1 MAKCA
6 NCINEAP
13 YLYRVT
19 PDFGI
24 PYCSKHVPKFL
35 LSELKAGNLHVP
47 AVEAEVSAPSK
58 TKASKAKVV
67 EPEVTLEPEVL
78 PEPVV
83 EAPVVEE
90 PVVVEEPAGE

>member
-6 NCINEAP
+6 NCVNEAP

-19 PDFGI
+19 PTFGI

-35 LSELKAGNLHVP
+35 LSDLKAGNLNVNTVEEVP
-47 AVEAEVSAPSK
+47 AKVKAARAKAAAEEKAAP
-58 TKASKAKVV
+58 V
-67 EPEVTLEPEVL
+67 EPE
-78 PEPVV
+78 
-83 EAPVVEE
+83 VEE